1 MTRTP
6 EISRIWLQFGVR
18 RLGACLALLSGF
30 VTAVATDGSGPQAQV
45 LAISD
50 PPPPVLPSDPP
61 LGLVYGLPADLS
73 AATAVFDTA
82 TSPSGPVTLEYLRFD
97 PRGDAYLTFDAERDE
112 DVAGGLFVIDDLAN
126 RDGGSFDVG
135 RDRRI
140 TGAATGLVQPKSLAV
155 ADRLGFVIVADFGDS
170 SLKVFDARA
179 DGDAAPLFVT
189 DTLGDTAAGEPRA
202 PWGVAFDAA
211 ADRLFVA
218 ATDGTILVFDDYL
231 IDRGRDGPDRSIVP
245 TRQGEKASA
254 NLHDLIYLDASDV
267 LIVSDVGA
275 ATTSDEPGF
284 DTDGKLFVM
293 EGASTADGNL
303 EAAVQVSG
311 AASFLG
317 NPVGLAYDGANL
329 YVAEKSRDVVL
340 RFDGVLSHSGTIELA
355 PSGAVTVLQPESVVL
370 R

>member
-1 MTRTP
+1 MTRTSKVLRTWP
-6 EISRIWLQFGVR
+6 KCDVS
-18 RLGACLALLSGF
+18 RLGACLVLLGGF
-30 VTAVATDGSGPQAQV
+30 MTAVAADRPDHQVQV

-50 PPPPVLPSDPP
+50 PTTPVLPSDPP
-61 LGLVYGLPADLS
+61 PGLIYGLPTDLS
-73 AATAVFDTA
+73 ATATVFDTA

-126 RDGGSFDVG
+126 RDGGSFDAG

-155 ADRLGFVIVADFGDS
+155 ADRLGFVIVADFGDA
-170 SLKVFDARA
+170 SLKVFGTRA

-202 PWGVAFDAA
+202 PWGVAFDGA

-245 TRQGEKASA
+245 TRDGEKASA
-254 NLHDLIYLDASDV
+254 NLHDLIYLDALDI

-284 DTDGKLFVM
+284 DTDGKFFVM
-293 EGASTADGNL
+293 EGVSTADGNL

-311 AASFLG
+311 AASSLG

-340 RFDGVLSHSGTIELA
+340 RFDGVLSHSGTVDLA